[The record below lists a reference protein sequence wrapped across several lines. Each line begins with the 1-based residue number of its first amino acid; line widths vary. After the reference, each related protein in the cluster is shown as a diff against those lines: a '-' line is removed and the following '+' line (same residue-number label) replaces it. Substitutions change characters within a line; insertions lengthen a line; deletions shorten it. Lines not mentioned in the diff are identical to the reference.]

1 VTKNQ
6 KILIGIGAVVAIGA
20 IVAVSVYSQSEESG
34 EEVYM
39 AEVERQDIV
48 SSVSA
53 SGMIEA
59 RTKVN
64 VQSSVI
70 GEIVELPVEEGDA
83 VRRGDL
89 LVQIDP
95 ERYRSEVDRLSA
107 NVRMQKIQLREAEVR
122 LADALRRLE
131 RSRDLY
137 DGSGLVSR
145 ESLEQAELQA
155 ATGEIAIE
163 SLREQIAQA
172 EASLARARDD
182 LAKTTI
188 RSPMDG
194 TVTQLNAEK
203 GEITLTGTM
212 NNPGTII
219 MVVSDMGEI
228 LAEVDVDETRVVQV
242 EHGQRARVVVDAVG
256 ETRPYLGTVNEIA
269 GTATQ
274 RQGEQVRVFP
284 VKVVLDEVDPQL
296 RPGMTA
302 KAKITTESAEDMLT
316 VPIQAVVL
324 RPQKEVDEA
333 LSKREEPAEEEAG
346 EAESA
351 EESAADATGGS
362 EPEPPS
368 EEAEATAAARTQ
380 DPEESEPA
388 PESDSNEPAV
398 TAGGDREVVFRVVD
412 GKAVLTPVKTGLS
425 DDASVAIL
433 EGLNEE
439 DTVITGPYRTVKKL
453 KDGDAVKKKAGV
465 GEDEESES
473 ESGVQVEVD

>member
-1 VTKNQ
+1 MTKTQ
-6 KILIGIGAVVAIGA
+6 KMLIGVGAVVTIGA
-20 IVAVSVYSQSEESG
+20 IVAVSFLSKSDETG

-39 AEVERQDIV
+39 AEVKTEDIV

-53 SGMIEA
+53 SGKIEA

-70 GEIVELPVEEGDA
+70 GEIVDLPVQEGSA

-95 ERYRSEVDRLSA
+95 ERYRSEVDRLTASL
-107 NVRMQKIQLREAEVR
+107 RMQRIQLRDAEVR
-122 LADALRRLE
+122 LEDARRRLNRARE
-131 RSRDLY
+131 LF
-137 DGSGLVSR
+137 DGSGLVSQ
-145 ESLEQAELQA
+145 ESLEQAELQV
-155 ATGEIAIE
+155 ATGEIGLE

-172 EASLARARDD
+172 DASLARAKDD

-188 RSPMDG
+188 RSPIDG

-212 NNPGTII
+212 NNPGTVI
-219 MVVSDMGEI
+219 MVVSDMSEI

-256 ETRPYLGTVNEIA
+256 ETKPYLGTVNEIA

-274 RQGEQVRVFP
+274 RTGEQVRVFP

-302 KAKITTESAEDMLT
+302 KAKITTKSAEDVLT
-316 VPIQAVVL
+316 VPIQAVLL
-324 RPQKEVDEA
+324 RPVKEVTEA
-333 LSKREEPAEEEAG
+333 LSEK
-346 EAESA
+346 EAEPEA
-351 EESAADATGGS
+351 
-362 EPEPPS
+362 EPE
-368 EEAEATAAARTQ
+368 TAALTEAAGR
-380 DPEESEPA
+380 PEVAS
-388 PESDSNEPAV
+388 
-398 TAGGDREVVFRVVD
+398 GDREVVFRVVD

-425 DDASVAIL
+425 DDVSVAIL
-433 EGLNEE
+433 EGLEAGE
-439 DTVITGPYRTVKKL
+439 TVITGPYRTVKTL
-453 KDGDAVKKKAGV
+453 KHKDAVKKKEGV
-465 GEDEESES
+465 EKEEGEESES
-473 ESGVQVEVD
+473 DVQVEVD